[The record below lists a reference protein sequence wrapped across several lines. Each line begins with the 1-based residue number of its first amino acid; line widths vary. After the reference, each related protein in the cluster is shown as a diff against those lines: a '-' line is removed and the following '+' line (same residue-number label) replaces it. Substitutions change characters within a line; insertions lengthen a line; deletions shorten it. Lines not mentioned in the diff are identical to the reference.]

1 MIGFRPEETNQAPG
15 GTEHEVLPER
25 PGREIQIPSPFT
37 IPSPQPDTIITSP
50 SPEITPIPSESPAT
64 VPGQEL
70 PPIQPIEFS

>member
-1 MIGFRPEETNQAPG
+1 MIGFRPEETKQIPG
-15 GTEHEVLPER
+15 SSEQEVPPEK
-25 PGREIQIPSPFT
+25 PGREIGIPTPFT

-70 PPIQPIEFS
+70 PPIQPVEFF